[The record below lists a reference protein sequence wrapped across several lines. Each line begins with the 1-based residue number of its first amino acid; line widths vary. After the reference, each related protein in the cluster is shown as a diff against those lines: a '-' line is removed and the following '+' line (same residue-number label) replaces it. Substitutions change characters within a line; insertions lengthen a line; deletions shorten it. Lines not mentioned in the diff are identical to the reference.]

1 MLTTNHQIRYLAPPK
16 LEPAN
21 ISAEVL
27 CHRPTRSKTPAMNAL
42 RINNQIIV
50 NNYGHSGFGWIMAPG
65 ATKHVLSEMT
75 TLLPHNSKKLP
86 ITIIGAGVMGLMA
99 AYQLI
104 LNGFANITI
113 IAKETDN
120 LTSHNAVGFFSPS
133 IELGKSWM
141 TPDIEQIIHTSYA
154 FYHQIIEDQHPNFAR
169 QSAQFLPMY
178 IPKERKSAI
187 RASKHPVMPVIID
200 FGNGASHEM
209 VEQHGGI
216 IIHVNL
222 MMQQLHAFLQKHG
235 VSFVTETI
243 TELAQI
249 TTPVLINC
257 AGLGARELMRDDGVV
272 PMQGHLVHLTSQPA
286 AALEYLIMMDCE
298 KAFTGTGFQ
307 VKRSLYWAPRRYTM
321 SDNALSGII
330 GVTSIKGADAS
341 TPHREEFTR
350 VIERARKFFHETKN

>member
-1 MLTTNHQIRYLAPPK
+1 MPTTQRQIRYLTPPL
-16 LEPAN
+16 LEPSN
-21 ISAEVL
+21 ISTKVL

-42 RINNQIIV
+42 CINKQIIV

-65 ATKHVLSEMT
+65 AILFVLEQMA
-75 TLLPHNSKKLP
+75 TLLPHDSKTQP
-86 ITIIGAGVMGLMA
+86 ITIIGAGVMGLMT
-99 AYQLI
+99 AYQLTKR
-104 LNGFANITI
+104 GFKNITI
-113 IAKETDN
+113 VAQATDN
-120 LTSHNAVGFFSPS
+120 LTSHKAVGFFSPS

-154 FYHQIIEDQHPNFAR
+154 FYQQIIEGQHQDFAP

-187 RASKHPVMPVIID
+187 RASKHPVTPIIID

-243 TELAQI
+243 TELAQV

-257 AGLGARELMRDDGVV
+257 AGLGARELMHDDGIV
-272 PMQGHLVHLTSQPA
+272 PMQGHLLHLTDQPT
-286 AALEYLIMMDCE
+286 AALKYLIMMDCE
-298 KAFTGTGFQ
+298 KTFTGTGFQ

-321 SDNALSGII
+321 NDTSLNGII
-330 GVTSIKGADAS
+330 GVTSIKGADES
-341 TPHREEFTR
+341 TPHLEEFAR
-350 VIERARKFFHETKN
+350 VIERTRQFFLGII